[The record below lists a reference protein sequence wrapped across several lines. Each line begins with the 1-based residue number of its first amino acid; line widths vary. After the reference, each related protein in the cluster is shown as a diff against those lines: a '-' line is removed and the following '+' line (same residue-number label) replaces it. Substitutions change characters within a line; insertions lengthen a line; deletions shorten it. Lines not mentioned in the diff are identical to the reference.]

1 MTGQVRIALAAV
13 GAACVV
19 FFTPTR
25 SVRAVLAMGIAPGLF
40 TSGAFRVFCEITG
53 GKLPG

>member
-19 FFTPTR
+19 FSTPTR

-40 TSGAFRVFCEITG
+40 TSGAFRVFCEIAG